1 MPRLLKDLKITE
13 VSSVDRGAGRGVKV
27 VLMKRDDDSEEER
40 VAAFVNGLIDAAV
53 AEGVAKLD
61 AEIAA
66 LRGKKQTTGTDSLIL
81 EKRPARQA
89 DTHRKADTPMTDDIG
104 KAFREVS
111 DFDLVATVDQ
121 AVAKG
126 EVTKAALDEQLWR
139 RADAKK
145 RDGEDRGRA
154 FVRLFVDGADETG
167 RELYRTMK
175 AMPGRD
181 YHQTLAAKAAAEAPP
196 IGKRDPGD
204 VDVVAKV
211 QVIADQ
217 IRKLHPEITAAAATL
232 RAYGTPEARRLT
244 AESMSKRLGIP
255 VAKIDDAAETSPG
268 YQALEKSA
276 RDLQAA
282 DPELSDVKA
291 FVAACETPAGR
302 QLLKA
307 DREWSAARME
317 ALAAA

>member
-27 VLMKRDDDSEEER
+27 VLMKRDDDSEEGR
-40 VAAFVNGLIDAAV
+40 VTAFVNGLIDAAV

-66 LRGKKQTTGTDSLIL
+66 LKTNQQLSPPTVLPNQRQA
-81 EKRPARQA
+81 KRP
-89 DTHRKADTPMTDDIG
+89 DETRKADTPMSDIA

-126 EVTKAALDEQLWR
+126 EVTKAQLDEQLWR

-145 RDGEDRGRA
+145 RDDETTGRA
-154 FVRLFVDGADETG
+154 FVRLFMSGGGDETG
-167 RELYRTMK
+167 RELYARMK

-181 YHQTLAAKAAAEAPP
+181 YHQSLAAKAAAEAPP
-196 IGKRDPGD
+196 IVKRDPAD

-217 IRKLHPEITAAAATL
+217 IRKLHPEISAAAATL
-232 RAYGTPEARRLT
+232 RAYDTPQARRLT

-255 VAKIDDAAETSPG
+255 VAKIDDSAETSPG
-268 YQALEKSA
+268 YQALQKSA
-276 RDLQAA
+276 RELQAE

-307 DREWSAARME
+307 DREWSAARLE
-317 ALAAA
+317 TLAAA